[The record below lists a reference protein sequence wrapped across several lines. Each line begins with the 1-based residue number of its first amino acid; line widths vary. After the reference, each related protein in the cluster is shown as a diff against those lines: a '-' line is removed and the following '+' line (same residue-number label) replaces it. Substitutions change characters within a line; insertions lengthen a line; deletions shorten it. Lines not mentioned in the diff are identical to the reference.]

1 MSKVRFE
8 PGIKDRE
15 GHYTR
20 GRYLIVVKTLSQLNN
35 SETQTLT
42 NKAAA
47 RRNKLSAVLPG
58 MWWGSNFKPL
68 AHETTQLTLFAVGL
82 TFSVEPNLSYIKTG
96 ASFNLT
102 CVTEQSATWMFNGNI
117 FYPELNTSYFFKNNT
132 SVNDSGSYSCS
143 DGNYSVT
150 INITVLE
157 ALPKPLLILNNKSVW
172 SGSSISGI
180 CNVLLNSNISYN
192 FFHNNETVHNASSL
206 NEFNLSNLTSER
218 SGYYSCSVSINGFEP
233 TFSDPVNLIVQ
244 ILVTVQNQTYQ
255 ENVDANM
262 TCVTP
267 SSEKISNYN
276 WFFENKLRYSSNTSN
291 TLTIKNLSRTDA
303 GNYLCQII
311 TAGGVTANSTGNL
324 DVQYQDTPA
333 FTNLDPNPVEGT
345 NVTFNCTTNANVNL
359 TYQLF
364 KNNVLIA
371 NTSYYVIYNIQRTDS
386 GQYNCT
392 SSSSGN
398 QFSKTFFQDV
408 NVLYQDTPSF
418 TNLDPNPVEG
428 TNVTLN
434 CTTNANVNLTY
445 QIFKNNVSIANTSY
459 YVIQNIQRTDSGQY
473 SCMSSSSRTQVSK
486 TFFQEVKVLYQDTPS
501 FTNLDPNPVEGTN
514 VTLNCTTNANVN
526 LTYQIFKNNVSFFN
540 ASYYVVQNIQR
551 TDSGQYSCMSSSS
564 RTQVSKTFFQ
574 EVKVL
579 CLTFGVE
586 PNLSHIKTGTSFN
599 LTCVTEGNATWML
612 NGNIIYP
619 ELNTNYYFK
628 NNVSVNDS
636 GSYSCS
642 DGNSSV
648 TINITVLDALPK
660 PQLILNNIP
669 VWSGSN
675 ISGICNFSLISK
687 NVFYKFYCNNE
698 TEESESSLNEFNLSN
713 LSSENSGDYS
723 CSASINGFEPTFS
736 DPVNV
741 IVQILVTVQNQTYQE
756 NVDANMTCVTPSSEK
771 ISNYNWFFENKLRY
785 SSNTSNTLTIKNVS
799 RTDAGNYLCQIIT
812 SESVTANSTGNLDVL
827 YQDPPFFTNLDP
839 NPVEGTNV
847 TLNCTTNANVNLT
860 YQIFKNNVLIANTS
874 YYIIH
879 NIQRTGS
886 GQYNC
891 TSSSS
896 GNQFSKTTVQD
907 VNVLYQ
913 DTPFFTNLDPNP
925 VEGTN
930 VTFNC
935 TTNANV
941 NLTYQIFKSN
951 VSIANTSYYVFP
963 NIQRTDSV
971 QYSCTSS
978 SSRTQ
983 VSKTFFQDIKVLY
996 PPNALYF
1003 SNNIS
1008 NVVNV
1013 KITQNFTVQCCTTD
1027 LGLPNA
1033 NLSWYSE
1040 GKENLNTIL
1049 SNNCISLSIVQ
1060 ISRNSSGRY
1069 TCYANSSLN
1078 VANKSMDLTVQEV
1091 PDSPILLAN
1100 ITTFMS
1106 IWLQWLSQF
1115 TGNDPIIN
1123 YTLSYQINGS
1133 LITPHIISLKD
1144 TMYNIT
1150 GLNAFSIYRIDIKAV
1165 NSIGESQS
1173 TTIYIQTNET
1183 VPNNVKNF
1191 SWIASERSGLVIWDP
1206 PDHIYG
1212 ELKGYT
1218 VSYKKPD
1225 DSNFIYSSGC
1235 SQIKTRECNI
1245 SNLTPYT
1252 KYEIRIMV
1260 ENKQFS
1266 NYSVNFGIT
1275 STAAPPP
1282 FNDPLPEV
1290 LNSDITKNSF
1300 KIRLVSFSN
1309 IYGPI
1314 RNYNIVVRKLPSSS
1328 LPSTSSN
1335 SYSDADISSYKDGL
1349 YLAGTVTGNATE
1361 FVVGSGVTSKRK
1373 RKSSIAQNPALDSGT
1388 YYTVFIRGYMSV
1400 FLILAQ
1406 NPALDSGTYY
1416 TVFIRGYV
1424 SDDKYQTTNYYPP
1437 VKTQANTNAISPGI
1451 IAAIVVPI
1459 GCAIIIIFLV
1469 ILFICCRRKNVE
1481 KIPNESPTLK
1491 PIKTISPIGIDRYEP
1506 IAPKNFEDHVNRLK
1520 ANGNY
1525 GFSQEYGM
1533 INRDLAYSYS
1543 CSRLQEN
1550 NIKNRYHNVPAY
1562 DTTRVVL
1569 HVIDNDPSSDYI
1581 NANYVEGFESDYEY
1595 IATQGPLPETVFDF
1609 WRMVWETDSMTIVML
1624 TRLEE
1629 KGRVKCA
1636 QYWPETGCLSVKD
1649 IVITTTE
1656 INEFSDHVIR
1666 TFHVTRTGQAVERLV
1681 KQFHFTAWPDFGVP
1695 NDPSTLL
1702 SFIRKVNKWK
1712 ENNIVQRAIVHC
1724 SAGVGRT
1731 GTYIT
1736 IDTQIKQIKKKQEIS
1751 IYANVSRIREQRC
1764 LLVQTE
1770 DQYIFIHN
1778 VLLDYI
1784 DSGETEIEA
1793 SELRDYFRKSQVSES
1808 GMTELMSEFI
1818 RLAKSEKKDQ
1828 FNAANRPINQAKN
1841 RFKNIY
1847 PYDDTRVKLTQ
1858 KPGVDGS
1865 DYINA
1870 NHVDSYACKDFFIAT
1885 QAPLESTVGDFW
1897 RMVWEQKC
1905 GAIVMISKEKEGGQ
1919 IKVHPY
1925 WPTKISLKIEC
1936 FIIELTTETT
1946 YGDYIVREL
1955 KLTNTDAGKSYDLK
1969 HFQFTTWPE
1978 TGSPE
1983 SGIGMIELIGQVQR
1997 WNIATS
2003 NKCTVVHCSAGVGRT
2018 GVFIALTNLIERV
2031 KVEGLV
2037 DVFQT
2042 VKKLRYQRTA
2052 MVQTKDQYE
2061 FCYRA
2066 LQEYLDSFDLY
2077 ANFR

>member
-1 MSKVRFE
+1 MKLMLKIFIFSVFAL
-8 PGIKDRE
+8 
-15 GHYTR
+15 H
-20 GRYLIVVKTLSQLNN
+20 VLN
-35 SETQTLT
+35 
-42 NKAAA
+42 
-47 RRNKLSAVLPG
+47 
-58 MWWGSNFKPL
+58 
-68 AHETTQLTLFAVGL
+68 GL
-82 TFSVEPNLSYIKTG
+82 TFGVKPNLSY
-96 ASFNLT
+96 
-102 CVTEQSATWMFNGNI
+102 
-117 FYPELNTSYFFKNNT
+117 
-132 SVNDSGSYSCS
+132 
-143 DGNYSVT
+143 
-150 INITVLE
+150 
-157 ALPKPLLILNNKSVW
+157 
-172 SGSSISGI
+172 
-180 CNVLLNSNISYN
+180 
-192 FFHNNETVHNASSL
+192 
-206 NEFNLSNLTSER
+206 
-218 SGYYSCSVSINGFEP
+218 
-233 TFSDPVNLIVQ
+233 
-244 ILVTVQNQTYQ
+244 
-255 ENVDANM
+255 
-262 TCVTP
+262 
-267 SSEKISNYN
+267 
-276 WFFENKLRYSSNTSN
+276 
-291 TLTIKNLSRTDA
+291 
-303 GNYLCQII
+303 
-311 TAGGVTANSTGNL
+311 
-324 DVQYQDTPA
+324 
-333 FTNLDPNPVEGT
+333 
-345 NVTFNCTTNANVNL
+345 
-359 TYQLF
+359 
-364 KNNVLIA
+364 
-371 NTSYYVIYNIQRTDS
+371 
-386 GQYNCT
+386 
-392 SSSSGN
+392 
-398 QFSKTFFQDV
+398 
-408 NVLYQDTPSF
+408 
-418 TNLDPNPVEG
+418 
-428 TNVTLN
+428 
-434 CTTNANVNLTY
+434 
-445 QIFKNNVSIANTSY
+445 
-459 YVIQNIQRTDSGQY
+459 
-473 SCMSSSSRTQVSK
+473 
-486 TFFQEVKVLYQDTPS
+486 
-501 FTNLDPNPVEGTN
+501 
-514 VTLNCTTNANVN
+514 
-526 LTYQIFKNNVSFFN
+526 
-540 ASYYVVQNIQR
+540 
-551 TDSGQYSCMSSSS
+551 
-564 RTQVSKTFFQ
+564 
-574 EVKVL
+574 
-579 CLTFGVE
+579 
-586 PNLSHIKTGTSFN
+586 IKTGTSFN

-619 ELNTNYYFK
+619 ELNTSYYFK
-628 NNVSVNDS
+628 NNVSVSDS

-642 DGNSSV
+642 DGNISE
-648 TINITVLDALPK
+648 TINITVL
-660 PQLILNNIP
+660 
-669 VWSGSN
+669 
-675 ISGICNFSLISK
+675 
-687 NVFYKFYCNNE
+687 
-698 TEESESSLNEFNLSN
+698 
-713 LSSENSGDYS
+713 
-723 CSASINGFEPTFS
+723 
-736 DPVNV
+736 
-741 IVQILVTVQNQTYQE
+741 VQILVTVQNQTYQE
-756 NVDANMTCVTPSSEK
+756 SVNAYMTCVTPSSEK
-771 ISNYNWFFENKLRY
+771 ISTYNWFFGNKLYY

-812 SESVTANSTGNLDVL
+812 AGGVTVNSTGNLDVL
-827 YQDPPFFTNLDP
+827 YQDAPFFTNLDP

-847 TLNCTTNANVNLT
+847 SFNCTTNANVYLTYQIFKNNVSIANTSYYLIHNIQRTDSGQYSCTSSSSENQFSKTTDQNVNVLYQDTPSFTNLDPNPFEGTNVTFNCTTNASVNLT
-860 YQIFKNNVLIANTS
+860 YQIFKNNVSIANTS
-874 YYIIH
+874 YYVIP
-879 NIQRTGS
+879 NIQRTDS
-886 GQYNC
+886 GHYSC

-896 GNQFSKTTVQD
+896 RTQVSKTFFQD
-907 VNVLYQ
+907 VKILYQ
-913 DTPFFTNLDPNP
+913 DPPSFINLDSSP

-941 NLTYQIFKSN
+941 NLTYQILKN
-951 VSIANTSYYVFP
+951 NISISNTSYYVIS
-963 NIQRTDSV
+963 NIQRTDSA
-971 QYSCTSS
+971 QYSCMSS

-983 VSKTFFQDIKVLY
+983 VSKTFFQGIKVLY

-1003 SNNIS
+1003 SNNVS
-1008 NVVNV
+1008 DVVNV
-1013 KITQNFTVQCCTTD
+1013 KILQNFTVQCCTTD
-1027 LGLPNA
+1027 LGEPIA
-1033 NLSWYSE
+1033 ILSWYSKE
-1040 GKENLNTIL
+1040 KENLNTAL
-1049 SNNCISLSIVQ
+1049 SNKCISLSIMQ
-1060 ISRNSSGRY
+1060 ISRDSSGRY

-1078 VANKSMDLTVQEV
+1078 VVNKLLDLIVQEV
-1091 PDSPILLAN
+1091 PDSPIILAN
-1100 ITTFMS
+1100 VTTFMS

-1115 TGNDPIIN
+1115 IGNDPIIN

-1133 LITPHIISLKD
+1133 SITPHTITVND
-1144 TMYNIT
+1144 TMYNIS
-1150 GLNAFSIYRIDIKAV
+1150 GLDAFTIYRIDIRAV

-1173 TTIYIQTNET
+1173 TTIYIQTSET

-1191 SWIASERSGLVIWDP
+1191 SWIDSETSGFASWDP

-1212 ELKGYT
+1212 ALKGYT

-1225 DSNFIYSSGC
+1225 DSNFINSSGC
-1235 SQIKTRECNI
+1235 IQIMTQKCNI

-1252 KYEIRIMV
+1252 KYEIKIMV
-1260 ENKQFS
+1260 ENKLFS
-1266 NYSVNFGIT
+1266 NYSVNFGMT

-1282 FNDPLPEV
+1282 FIGPLPEV

-1300 KIRLVSFSN
+1300 KIHLVSFSN

-1314 RNYNIVVRKLPSSS
+1314 RNYNIVVRKLPSYSF
-1328 LPSTSSN
+1328 PSTSSN
-1335 SYSDADISSYKDGL
+1335 SYSDADISSKKDGL
-1349 YLAGTVTGNATE
+1349 YVAGTVTGNATE

-1373 RKSSIAQNPALDSGT
+1373 RKSSLP
-1388 YYTVFIRGYMSV
+1388 
-1400 FLILAQ
+1400 Q

-1424 SDDKYQTTNYYPP
+1424 SDDKYQTTDYYLP

-1459 GCAIIIIFLV
+1459 GGTIIIIFFV
-1469 ILFICCRRKNVE
+1469 IFICCRRKHVV
-1481 KIPNESPTLK
+1481 KIPNESPAMK

-1656 INEFSDHVIR
+1656 INEFSDHVVR
-1666 TFHVTRTGQAVERLV
+1666 QFHVTRTGQAVERLV

-1793 SELRDYFRKSQVSES
+1793 AELRDYFRKSQVSES

-1828 FNAANRPINQAKN
+1828 FNAANRLINQAKN

-1946 YGDYIVREL
+1946 FGDYIVREL
-1955 KLTNTDAGKSYDLK
+1955 KLTNTDSGKSFDLK

-1997 WNIATS
+1997 WNIATN